1 VDRGK
6 NDRLIVARRIE
17 ELLHEKFY
25 FDPTPSQEKLLH
37 ALGRF
42 VASDKDRCLLVV
54 RGYAGTGKTTT
65 VNALIKTLPF
75 FNMKYVMLAP
85 TGRAAKVMS
94 SYTKRPAFTVHKKIY
109 FKQKTPSGGVF
120 FVPGQNLHTNTV
132 FIVDEASMIGADN
145 YTVSGGDLLTDL
157 MEYVFNEKN
166 CRLILIGDGAQ
177 LPPVGSADSPA
188 LDLSFLKTNYHLTA
202 AMAELTD
209 VTRQRL
215 DSGILSLATSI
226 RNAITTADI
235 SALPIKVKDSEDV
248 IHIDGQQLQ
257 EFLED
262 EFSRIGADGA
272 VLITRSN
279 KRANQFNEEIRAR
292 VFYYEETL
300 SGGDY
305 IMCVRNNYHWLS
317 EESNAGFIA
326 NGDVLEINRLGKQ
339 FERYGYQYQEA
350 SVRLI
355 DYPMEPELEVILW
368 LDTLRVDASSMP
380 KEANDRVYKGVMQD
394 YAHLKTKKERVE
406 AIKKD
411 PVYNALQIKF
421 AYAVTCHKSQGGQW
435 PAVFVDQGY
444 VTEEMLDVEYL
455 RWLYTAVT
463 RATQRLYLLNFSDK
477 IIQKID

>member
-1 VDRGK
+1 MPERSTEANKRRKKRFRNASRKRIVSKPK
-6 NDRLIVARRIE
+6 N
-17 ELLHEKFY
+17 
-25 FDPTPSQEKLLH
+25 
-37 ALGRF
+37 
-42 VASDKDRCLLVV
+42 
-54 RGYAGTGKTTT
+54 
-65 VNALIKTLPF
+65 N
-75 FNMKYVMLAP
+75 
-85 TGRAAKVMS
+85 
-94 SYTKRPAFTVHKKIY
+94 
-109 FKQKTPSGGVF
+109 
-120 FVPGQNLHTNTV
+120 
-132 FIVDEASMIGADN
+132 
-145 YTVSGGDLLTDL
+145 
-157 MEYVFNEKN
+157 
-166 CRLILIGDGAQ
+166 
-177 LPPVGSADSPA
+177 
-188 LDLSFLKTNYHLTA
+188 LSFLKANYHVTA
-202 AMAELTD
+202 AMAELID
-209 VTRQRL
+209 VTRQKL

-226 RNAITTADI
+226 RSAITSGDV
-235 SALPIKVKDSEDV
+235 SALPVRINSCEDV

-257 EFLED
+257 EYLED
-262 EFSRIGADGA
+262 EFSRIGPDGA

-326 NGDVLEINRLGKQ
+326 NGDVLEVTRLGKQ
-339 FERYGYQYQEA
+339 FERYGFQYQEA

-355 DYPMEPELEVILW
+355 DYPMEPELEVVLW
-368 LDTLRVDASSMP
+368 LDALRVDASSMP
-380 KEANDRVYKGVMQD
+380 KEANDQVYKRVMQD
-394 YAHLKTKKERVE
+394 YSHLKTKKERVE
-406 AIKKD
+406 AVKKD

-477 IIQKID
+477 IIQEAD